1 MRAVR
6 IAFVVKEQDLR
17 IVSAIA
23 RARDFSD
30 NIHIFDFD
38 SKDESKQ
45 LAIEEG
51 VKVHEMHPDSCL
63 PEVAVILDEEE
74 FDGNTLVVNLDFE
87 WKLRDLPVGVNQA
100 RGLTDVLLVF
110 KSNPKDENSIAS
122 EALTYA
128 DAIFHTLSAS
138 PAGIAALAAAGPH
151 DLPMELPKELLV
163 RVIRKN
169 TSVAVNQRESLA
181 TASRF
186 AQLFY
191 WMIESRHPLISF
203 GVPGIVLF
211 TVGYLLSRDVISSF
225 EEINSVSL
233 GVALA
238 TFVVTIVGLLAMMIA
253 IILYILGKQVKQVQ
267 LQHQEWPKE

>member
-17 IVSAIA
+17 IVSAII
-23 RARDFSD
+23 RARDFTD
-30 NIHIFDFD
+30 NIHVFDYE
-38 SKDESKQ
+38 SRDETKQ
-45 LAIEEG
+45 LATEEK
-51 VKVHEMHPDSCL
+51 VTVHEMHPDSHL
-63 PEVAVILDEEE
+63 PEVAAILSAEE
-74 FDGNTLVVNLDFE
+74 FDGNTLVVNLDYE

-100 RGLTDVLLVF
+100 RGSTDVLLVF
-110 KSNPKDENSIAS
+110 KSNPNNEKTIDAEK
-122 EALTYA
+122 LTYA
-128 DAIFHTLSAS
+128 DALFHTLSTS
-138 PAGIAALAAAGPH
+138 PQGLSALAAASPH
-151 DLPMELPKELLV
+151 DLPMELPEDLIV
-163 RVIRKN
+163 RVVRKN
-169 TSVAVNQRESLA
+169 ISVVVNQRESLA

-203 GVPGIVLF
+203 GVPGMVLF

-225 EEINSVSL
+225 EEVNSVSL

-267 LQHQEWPKE
+267 LQYQEWPNE